1 MDWRKKLMLKTFFRI
16 SILVGCFS
24 LASRAATAQE
34 IVHALTG
41 TVSSIDAAAKTI
53 TVATDDG
60 SDGKFN
66 DMTDSRTQMKFD
78 KGLRADATAA
88 DDFKQQG
95 AHVIVYYFGGG
106 GRTVVALKSIGPG
119 PFTTTT
125 GTVVKF
131 DKKEHSLSIQDQTG
145 ATQSFS
151 VTTSTIAETDQGVT
165 AGLKFDPRKGL
176 RVIIVSSSANGTS
189 TAVFINGGLEL

>member
-1 MDWRKKLMLKTFFRI
+1 LAEKLMLKTFFRV
-16 SILVGCFS
+16 SMLVGCFS
-24 LASRAATAQE
+24 LASYAARAQE
-34 IVHALTG
+34 IIHALTG
-41 TVSSIDAAAKTI
+41 TVSSIDADAKTI

-60 SDGKFN
+60 SDGTFHEL
-66 DMTDSRTQMKFD
+66 TDSRTQMKFD

-88 DDFKQQG
+88 EDFKQQG

-106 GRTVVALKSIGPG
+106 ERTVVAIKGIGTG

-131 DKKEHSLSIQDQTG
+131 DKKEHSLSIQDKTG
-145 ATQSFS
+145 AIQSFN
-151 VTTSTIAETDQGVT
+151 VTASTIAETDGGVA

-176 RVIIVSSSANGTS
+176 RIIVVSASANGS
-189 TAVFINGGLEL
+189 ATAVFINGGLEL

>member
-1 MDWRKKLMLKTFFRI
+1 MLKALFRI
-16 SILVGCFS
+16 SMLVACFS
-24 LASRAATAQE
+24 LASHAATAQE

-41 TVSSIDAAAKTI
+41 TVSSIDADAKTI

-60 SDGKFN
+60 SDVKFI
-66 DMTDSRTQMKFD
+66 DLTDSRASMKFD
-78 KGLRADATAA
+78 KNIRADATAA
-88 DDFKQQG
+88 GDFKQQG

-106 GRTVVALKSIGPG
+106 ERTVVALKGIGTG

-131 DKKEHSLSIQDQTG
+131 DKKEHTLSIQDKTG

-151 VTTSTIAETDQGVT
+151 VTAGTIAETDGGVT
-165 AGLKFDPRKGL
+165 GGLKFDPRKGL
-176 RVIIVSSSANGTS
+176 RIIIVSSSANGSS